1 MRAPRRERTMPQSVS
16 SSRGRWLFVAG
27 LFIAGFPLVSQL
39 SARQAQGAG
48 NPPPPL
54 IHSENLDPRLKGFK
68 WRSIGPTGQ
77 GARIDDLAVDER
89 NPSTFYIGYAVSG
102 LWKTT
107 NNGVTFKHLMP
118 TLAHSIGDIALAPSN
133 PSVIYVGTGEPNN
146 RQSSS
151 FGEGVFK
158 STDAGETWTHVGL
171 KDTQSIA
178 RIVVHPKDPNI
189 AWLAA

>member
-102 LWKTT
+102 LFKTV
-107 NNGVTFKHLMP
+107 NNGTTFTP
-118 TLAHSIGDIALAPSN
+118 IFDEIGHSVGDLALAPSN
-133 PSVIYVGTGEPNN
+133 ANILYVGTGEPNN
-146 RQSSS
+146 RQS
-151 FGEGVFK
+151 
-158 STDAGETWTHVGL
+158 
-171 KDTQSIA
+171 
-178 RIVVHPKDPNI
+178 
-189 AWLAA
+189 